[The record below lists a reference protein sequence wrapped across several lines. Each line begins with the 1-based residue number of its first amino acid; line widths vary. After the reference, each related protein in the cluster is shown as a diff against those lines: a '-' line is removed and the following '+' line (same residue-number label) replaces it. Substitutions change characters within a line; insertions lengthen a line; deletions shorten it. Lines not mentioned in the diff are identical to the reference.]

1 MTYHTC
7 ALLFYYQQI
16 ISFMESYLMP
26 LILKKKW
33 NRLVLNITTT
43 QFREINLISLIIEII
58 TLINRKS
65 KTSKIYDYSRNEKK
79 IY

>member
-1 MTYHTC
+1 
-7 ALLFYYQQI
+7 
-16 ISFMESYLMP
+16 MEQSGSEYNN
-26 LILKKKW
+26 K
-33 NRLVLNITTT
+33 TT